1 MEISCCITRRTG
13 YISSMT
19 PTSSHFKVIG
29 NDINP
34 EWTPA
39 DIRSMIHTAKRVRV
53 WFRKKDGT
61 IRSLIGTVDI
71 GYLKETGNLPRTYG
85 QRFVPDHQICLFDT
99 EKGEWRSF
107 RAENMI
113 QVEVLS

>member
-1 MEISCCITRRTG
+1 
-13 YISSMT
+13 MT

-85 QRFVPDHQICLFDT
+85 QHRVPDHQICLFDT

-113 QVEVLS
+113 QVEVMA

>member
-1 MEISCCITRRTG
+1 
-13 YISSMT
+13 MT

-53 WFRKKDGT
+53 WFRKNDGT

-113 QVEVLS
+113 QVEVMS